1 MSHPRTAIDDILTFS
16 QTNILVNG
24 DGHVR
29 IAGLGSA
36 SILSVMSA
44 VDIDR
49 SSRSATPELI
59 DLRRWV
65 DTGTTMADDV
75 YAFGFVVWE
84 VRMELMASFDNILN
98 GMGFVFRFSLGEV
111 RFLTVLLPQGS
122 IRC

>member
-1 MSHPRTAIDDILTFS
+1 M
-16 QTNILVNG
+16 NG

-49 SSRSATPELI
+49 SFRNATPELI
-59 DLRRWV
+59 GLQRWV
-65 DTGTTMADDV
+65 DTGATMADDV
-75 YAFGFVVWE
+75 YGFGFVAWE
-84 VRMELMASFDNILN
+84 VRMELTNWFYNILN
-98 GMGFVFRFSLGEV
+98 GMGFVFRFSLGED
-111 RFLTVLLPQGS
+111 RFLTVPLSQGS